1 MLSKSLNGLYV
12 GILALGIVAF
22 LALLIN
28 FVIGDTGQQVL
39 ALVENDK
46 ESGFAGE
53 KPAEDP
59 LKGETAWGFQVAKVM
74 YLAFPNADIALITGS
89 ELLSISPYVAEG
101 DPIPWEKLRS
111 LDIVLAEIK
120 GEELI
125 SAVASSVKLHPRKNT
140 NFLQIFGAKVLCVRM
155 EDVTKVSRITID
167 DKVVVP
173 DKIYRVVM
181 TKFLAEGG
189 GPFVGAKSIKVISE
203 PVSLQLELRK
213 RLFPYGR
220 VQKPEPVYFF
230 SKPED

>member
-1 MLSKSLNGLYV
+1 MLTKSLNGLYA

-22 LALLIN
+22 LGVLIN
-28 FVIGDTGQQVL
+28 FVIGDTDQL
-39 ALVENDK
+39 ALAVAGNDK
-46 ESGFAGE
+46 DAEFAGE

-74 YLAFPNADIALITGS
+74 KLAFVEAEIGLITGS
-89 ELLSISPYVAEG
+89 ELLSISPYVGEG
-101 DPIPWEKLRS
+101 DAIPWEKLKS

-140 NFLQIFGAKVLCVRM
+140 NFLQIYGAKVLCVKM
-155 EDVTKVSRITID
+155 EDVTKVSRITIGD
-167 DKVVVP
+167 EVVLP
-173 DKIYRVVM
+173 DKTYRVAM

-189 GPFVGAKSIKVISE
+189 GPFVGAKSIKIVSE

-213 RLFPYGR
+213 RLFPYGH

-230 SKPED
+230 SKPEE